1 MLAALPSL
9 PPLVVVVP
17 LIIAGLLLA
26 TSHVLPKRV
35 PDVIAI
41 LTAFAVMTLCMVM
54 ERSAEISSIV
64 YWFGG
69 WVPRHGFPLGIGF
82 VVDPINAGLGGFIAL
97 LFGSTLVFAWG
108 YYDEVHAHFHVLMML
123 FMAAMIGFCLTH
135 DLFNMFVWFE
145 VLSVA
150 GFALTG
156 YQLRSSALE
165 GALNFT
171 ITNGIA
177 SYLFLTGIGLAYCR
191 LGALDFSA
199 LQQGVG
205 AAPSDA
211 VVYAAFALLVTA
223 LLIKAAQ
230 VPFHFWLSDAHAVA
244 PSPVSVIFSGAM
256 VALGVVGLVK
266 LCWGVFEPSAAIRQL
281 IRTLFLNMG
290 GASILIGAVMAT
302 RQRHIKRLL
311 AFSTIS
317 HMGVLVVGLSFLEP
331 NALAG
336 LVLYL
341 VGHGLVK
348 GALFM
353 VAGCL
358 LALCGGIDEIDLRGR
373 GAKLWPAGVLM
384 LLAALLLAGVPFGLM
399 GRGMEYLGSAIR
411 STNQEWLLAVL
422 VIGDALTGG
431 AVLRV
436 VGRVFLGWGKNPGAE
451 ATAPTEEEQEK
462 ADRPLWIMLLPAIL
476 LVAVA
481 LCSVPV
487 AQHIVQIGV
496 GRVVHPDN
504 QLFLGLAGRTEPP
517 AVGLY
522 PTPSKIPWISLLLA
536 IAFAL
541 ASLRLS
547 PNPSRRSWVYRAYA
561 LAGQP
566 LQKLHSGIIGDY
578 VAWIT
583 LGLAAFSVVFW
594 LNAQV
599 FHYH

>member
-1 MLAALPSL
+1 MLAALPAL
-9 PPLVVVVP
+9 PALVVVVP
-17 LIIAGLLLA
+17 LIVAGLLLA

-41 LTAFAVMTLCMVM
+41 LTAFAIMTLCMVM
-54 ERSAEISSIV
+54 ERRAEVSSIV

-82 VVDPINAGLGGFIAL
+82 VVDPINAGLSGFMAL
-97 LFGSTLVFAWG
+97 MFGSTLVFAWG

-145 VLSVA
+145 VLSIA

-191 LGALDFSA
+191 LGGLDFSA
-199 LQQGVG
+199 LQQGVA
-205 AAPSDA
+205 AAPA
-211 VVYAAFALLVTA
+211 HVVVCASFALLVTA

-281 IRTLFLNMG
+281 IHTFFLIMG
-290 GASILIGAVMAT
+290 CASILIGAVMAT

-317 HMGVLVVGLSFLEP
+317 HMGVLVVGVSFLDP

-336 LVLYL
+336 LLLYL

-353 VAGCL
+353 IAGCL
-358 LALCGGIDEIDLRGR
+358 LALCGGIDEIDLRGK
-373 GAKLWPAGVLM
+373 GATLWPAGVLM
-384 LLAALLLAGVPFGLM
+384 LVAALLLAGMPFGLM
-399 GRGMEYLGSAIR
+399 GRGMEYLGSAMR
-411 STNQEWLLAVL
+411 STDQEWLLAVM

-436 VGRVFLGWGKNPGAE
+436 VGRVFVGWGKNPGAE
-451 ATAPTEEEQEK
+451 ATAPTEDEQEK
-462 ADRPLWIMLLPAIL
+462 ADRPLWLMLLPAGA
-476 LVAVA
+476 LVGLA
-481 LCSVPV
+481 LSGVPA
-487 AQHIVQIGV
+487 AQHMVQLGV
-496 GRVVHPDN
+496 GRVVHPNN
-504 QLFLGLAGRTEPP
+504 QFLLGLGSIKEPQ
-517 AVGLY
+517 VIDLY
-522 PTPSKIPWISLLLA
+522 PTSLKTPWISLLLA
-536 IAFAL
+536 MAFAVL
-541 ASLRLS
+541 SLRLG
-547 PNPSRRSWVYRAYA
+547 PNPARRSWVYRAYA
-561 LAGQP
+561 SAGQP

-583 LGLAAFSVVFW
+583 LGLAAFSFGFW
-594 LNAQV
+594 LSARV
-599 FHYH
+599 LH